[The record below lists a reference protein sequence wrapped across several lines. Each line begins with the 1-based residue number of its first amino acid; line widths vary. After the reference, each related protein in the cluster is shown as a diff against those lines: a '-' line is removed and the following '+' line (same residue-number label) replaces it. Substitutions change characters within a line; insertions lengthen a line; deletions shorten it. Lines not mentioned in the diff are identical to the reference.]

1 MRKRLHFFAAA
12 LLMSLA
18 GFAQDEV
25 TTPVHTK
32 ALNSVIA
39 DAEAIMASEDYT
51 EGKDALQGAIETAK
65 SGIEDLA
72 DDGAVRTT
80 IVSLQEA
87 IDQFLADNETAGR
100 IADATAKVAN
110 PSFDKDNNESK
121 TITGW
126 VVTNFKQ
133 NRRSVAYVSTSSTT
147 ITNFVEQWKAN
158 GSLEGSG
165 DIHQVLSGL
174 PAGHYRLTADI
185 LTVSQKTADIVDLE
199 GVQLYANEIIREIGL
214 SDTLSASKAVNYGID
229 VVIAEGEDLTI
240 GFRFENT
247 NINWLGWDNIKL
259 SFIGDAEAY
268 QAQLDAELLAEA
280 KATLTAN
287 IEAAKALMDA
297 NHPLYNEEL
306 TSAIDAATA
315 ALEYESIEEVESAI
329 DDLAKEVKLFNDFNK
344 SYVNFVAAIEKAQA
358 LLADESYALGRTEF
372 EAAISA
378 AQAALPEGVQYPVGS
393 AENFYKDARAT
404 LEVAQSQFLVA
415 NASYQ
420 HPANVITNGGM
431 SSTDGW
437 DILVP
442 GANPG
447 LHINAS
453 GKVDNFS
460 KPFMECWVNN
470 TNYGQENYAKQTI
483 DVLPDGAQLPAG
495 YYVLKAVCM
504 ATRQDQP
511 SLEVSGVTLRIG
523 DESVNVHTANGVANI
538 YTIGYEQA
546 TAGDPITFGLFIDAE
561 TDANWIAWDEV
572 ELQYVGDKDA
582 YLAEY
587 TKAILGESLSNLQAE
602 VDKVQQML
610 TTVDVTEANLDD
622 LNSALENAQD
632 LLDNPLSATIEDLED
647 ALDYLVE
654 SQESFS
660 LSGAKPINGNFF
672 DFTSLITNPNFD
684 IADASGWQTA
694 EPTAEDG
701 MVLPSGTDCVY
712 WWFGGSTT
720 MSLLQDFQQTI
731 TNMPAGNYLL
741 DVNASIR
748 LDMTYSTS
756 GYTEENKYKN
766 YTRCQVYANEETAD
780 VHPFFYEDEAKGL
793 TLESMLAMTND
804 YDYRH
809 GKGTLIN
816 DMLKASGLFHVLV
829 PFTLEER
836 GDITMGFLVELP
848 KRNGQMPFID
858 SFALTFYGDQDV
870 AEATG
875 IKTIRN
881 AQGTIQK
888 ADAAIYNLAGQR
900 LLKLQKGINI
910 VNGKKVVVK

>member
-1 MRKRLHFFAAA
+1 
-12 LLMSLA
+12 MSLA
-18 GFAQDEV
+18 GFAQDENP
-25 TTPVHTK
+25 PVHTK

-39 DAEAIMASEDYT
+39 DAEAIVASEDYT
-51 EGKDALQGAIETAK
+51 EGKTA
-65 SGIEDLA
+65 
-72 DDGAVRTT
+72 
-80 IVSLQEA
+80 LQEA
-87 IDQFLADNETAGR
+87 ITTATSGITELADDAAVREAIVTLQAAIDKFLLDNEDGGR
-100 IADATAKVAN
+100 IADATAKVTN
-110 PSFDKDNNESK
+110 PSFDKDGNNSK
-121 TITGW
+121 TVTGW
-126 VVTNFKQ
+126 VVNNFKQ
-133 NRRSVAYVSTSSTT
+133 NRRSVSYPGTSSTSMVDF
-147 ITNFVEQWKAN
+147 IEQWAN
-158 GSLEGSG
+158 ATALSGSG

-185 LTVSQKTADIVDLE
+185 LTVSQKTADLVDLE
-199 GVQLYANEIIREIGL
+199 GVQLYANESIREIGL
-214 SDTLSASKAVNYGID
+214 SGTVDQTQAVTYSVD
-229 VVIAEGEDLTI
+229 VVIAESEDLTI
-240 GFRFENT
+240 GFRFDNT

-268 QAQLDAELLAEA
+268 QAQLDAELLAAA
-280 KATLTAN
+280 KATLSAN
-287 IEAAKALMDA
+287 IDAATALIDA
-297 NHPLYNEEL
+297 NHPLYNAEL
-306 TSAIDAATA
+306 NTAIESATA
-315 ALEYESIEEVESAI
+315 ALEAETIDDVQVAI
-329 DDLAKEVKLFNDFNK
+329 DDLAREVNLFNDFNK
-344 SYVNFVAAIEKAQA
+344 SYVNFLAAIEKAQA
-358 LLADESYALGRTEF
+358 LLADESYTQGRTDF
-372 EAAISA
+372 ETAISA
-378 AQAALPEGVQYPVGS
+378 AQAALPEGVEYPVGS
-393 AENFYKDARAT
+393 AENFYKEARAT

-431 SSTDGW
+431 SNTNGW

-447 LHINAS
+447 LHINTS
-453 GKVDNFS
+453 GNVENFS

-483 DVLPDGAQLPAG
+483 DVLPDGTPLPAG
-495 YYVLKAVCM
+495 YYVLKAACL
-504 ATRQDQP
+504 ATRQDQA

-523 DESVNVHTANGVANI
+523 DESENVHTANGVANI

-546 TAGDPITFGLFIDAE
+546 TAGNPITIGLFIDAE

-587 TKAILGESLSNLQAE
+587 TKAILGESLSSLQAE

-610 TTVDVTEANLDD
+610 TTVDVTDADIDE

-632 LLDNPLSATIEDLED
+632 LLDNPLSATIESLEE
-647 ALDYLVE
+647 ALDYLVDSE
-654 SQESFS
+654 ASFT

-720 MSLLQDFQQTI
+720 MSLLQDFRQTI
-731 TNMPAGNYLL
+731 ENMPAGNYLL

-756 GYTEENKYKN
+756 GYTEENKYNN

-809 GKGTLIN
+809 GNGTLID

-870 AEATG
+870 AEVTG

-888 ADAAIYNLAGQR
+888 ADTPIYNLAGQR

>member
-1 MRKRLHFFAAA
+1 
-12 LLMSLA
+12 MSLA
-18 GFAQDEV
+18 GFAQDENP
-25 TTPVHTK
+25 PVHTK

-39 DAEAIMASEDYT
+39 DAEAIVASEDYT
-51 EGKDALQGAIETAK
+51 EGKTALQEAITTAT
-65 SGIEDLA
+65 SGITELA
-72 DDGAVRTT
+72 DDAAVRDA
-80 IVSLQEA
+80 IVTLQAA
-87 IDQFLADNETAGR
+87 IDQFLLDNEDGGR
-100 IADATAKVAN
+100 IADATAKVTN
-110 PSFDKDNNESK
+110 PSFDKDGNNSK
-121 TITGW
+121 TVTGW
-126 VVTNFKQ
+126 VVNNFKQ
-133 NRRSVAYVSTSSTT
+133 NRRAVSYPGTSSTSMVDF
-147 ITNFVEQWKAN
+147 IEQWAN
-158 GSLEGSG
+158 ATALSGNG

-185 LTVSQKTADIVDLE
+185 LTVSQKTADLVDLE
-199 GVQLYANEIIREIGL
+199 GVQLYANESIREIGL
-214 SDTLSASKAVNYGID
+214 SGTAAQEQAVTYSVD
-229 VVIAEGEDLTI
+229 VVIAESEDLTI
-240 GFRFENT
+240 GFRFDNT

-268 QAQLDAELLAEA
+268 QAQQDAELLAAA
-280 KATLTAN
+280 KATLSAN
-287 IEAAKALMDA
+287 IEAAKALIDA
-297 NHPLYNEEL
+297 NHPLYNAEL
-306 TSAIDAATA
+306 NTAIESATA
-315 ALEYESIEEVESAI
+315 ALEAGTIDEVQAAI
-329 DDLAKEVKLFNDFNK
+329 DDLASSVNLFNDFNK
-344 SYVNFVAAIEKAQA
+344 SYVNFLAAIEKAQA
-358 LLADESYALGRTEF
+358 LLADESYTQGRADLET
-372 EAAISA
+372 AIAA

-393 AENFYKDARAT
+393 AENFYKEARAT

-431 SSTDGW
+431 SNTNGW

-453 GKVDNFS
+453 GNVENFS

-483 DVLPDGAQLPAG
+483 DVLPDGSPLPAG
-495 YYVLKAVCM
+495 YYVLKAACL
-504 ATRQDQP
+504 ATRQDQA

-546 TAGDPITFGLFIDAE
+546 TAGNPITFGLFIDAE

-610 TTVDVTEANLDD
+610 TTVDVTNADIDE
-622 LNSALENAQD
+622 LNFALENAQD
-632 LLDNPLSATIEDLED
+632 LLDNPLSATIESLEE
-647 ALDYLVE
+647 ALDYLVDSE
-654 SQESFS
+654 ASFT

-701 MVLPSGTDCVY
+701 MVLPSGTDCAY

-720 MSLLQDFQQTI
+720 MSLLQDFRQTI
-731 TNMPAGNYLL
+731 ENMPAGNYLL

-756 GYTEENKYKN
+756 GYTEENKYNN

-809 GKGTLIN
+809 GNGTLID

-875 IKTIRN
+875 IKTICN

-888 ADAAIYNLAGQR
+888 ADTPIYNLAGQR
-900 LLKLQKGINI
+900 LLKVQKGINI

>member
-1 MRKRLHFFAAA
+1 
-12 LLMSLA
+12 MSLA
-18 GFAQDEV
+18 GFAQDENP
-25 TTPVHTK
+25 PVHTK

-39 DAEAIMASEDYT
+39 DAEAIVASEDYT
-51 EGKDALQGAIETAK
+51 EGKTA
-65 SGIEDLA
+65 
-72 DDGAVRTT
+72 
-80 IVSLQEA
+80 LQEA
-87 IDQFLADNETAGR
+87 ITTATSGITELADDAAVREAIVTLQAAIDKFLLDNEDGGR
-100 IADATAKVAN
+100 IADATAKVTN
-110 PSFDKDNNESK
+110 PSFDKDGNNSK
-121 TITGW
+121 TVTGW
-126 VVTNFKQ
+126 VVNNFKQ
-133 NRRSVAYVSTSSTT
+133 NRRSVSYPGTSSTSMVDF
-147 ITNFVEQWKAN
+147 IEQWAN
-158 GSLEGSG
+158 ATALSGSG

-185 LTVSQKTADIVDLE
+185 LTVSQKTADLVDLE
-199 GVQLYANEIIREIGL
+199 GVQLYANESIREIGL
-214 SDTLSASKAVNYGID
+214 SGTADQTQAVTYSVD
-229 VVIAEGEDLTI
+229 VVIAESEDLTI
-240 GFRFENT
+240 GFRFDNT

-268 QAQLDAELLAEA
+268 QAQQDAELLAAA
-280 KATLTAN
+280 KATLSAN
-287 IEAAKALMDA
+287 IEAATALIDA
-297 NHPLYNEEL
+297 NHPLYNAEL
-306 TSAIDAATA
+306 NTAIESATA
-315 ALEYESIEEVESAI
+315 ALEAETIDDVQVAI
-329 DDLAKEVKLFNDFNK
+329 DDLAREVNLFNDFNK
-344 SYVNFVAAIEKAQA
+344 SYVNFLAAIEKAQA
-358 LLADESYALGRTEF
+358 LLADESYTQGRTDLET
-372 EAAISA
+372 AISA

-393 AENFYKDARAT
+393 AENFYKEARAT

-431 SSTDGW
+431 SNTNGW

-453 GKVDNFS
+453 GNVENFS

-483 DVLPDGAQLPAG
+483 DVLPDGSPLPAG
-495 YYVLKAVCM
+495 YYVLKAACL
-504 ATRQDQP
+504 ATRQDQA

-546 TAGDPITFGLFIDAE
+546 TAGNPITIGLFIDAE

-610 TTVDVTEANLDD
+610 TTVDVTDADIDE

-632 LLDNPLSATIEDLED
+632 LLDNPLSATIESLEE
-647 ALDYLVE
+647 ALDYLVDSE
-654 SQESFS
+654 ASFS

-731 TNMPAGNYLL
+731 ANMPAGNYLL

-756 GYTEENKYKN
+756 GYTEENKYNN
-766 YTRCQVYANEETAD
+766 YTRCQVYANEVTAD

-809 GKGTLIN
+809 GNGTLID

-870 AEATG
+870 AEVTG

-888 ADAAIYNLAGQR
+888 ADTAIYNLAGQR

>member
-1 MRKRLHFFAAA
+1 
-12 LLMSLA
+12 MSLA
-18 GFAQDEV
+18 GFAQDENP
-25 TTPVHTK
+25 PVHTK

-39 DAEAIMASEDYT
+39 DAEAIVASEDYT
-51 EGKDALQGAIETAK
+51 EGKTALQEAITTAT
-65 SGIEDLA
+65 SGITELA
-72 DDGAVRTT
+72 DDAAVRDA
-80 IVSLQEA
+80 IVTLQAA
-87 IDQFLADNETAGR
+87 IDQFLLDNEDGGR
-100 IADATAKVAN
+100 IADATAKVTN
-110 PSFDKDNNESK
+110 PSFDKDGNNSK
-121 TITGW
+121 TVTGW
-126 VVTNFKQ
+126 VVNNFKQ
-133 NRRSVAYVSTSSTT
+133 NRRAVSYPGTSSTSMVDF
-147 ITNFVEQWKAN
+147 IEQWAN
-158 GSLEGSG
+158 ATALSGNG

-185 LTVSQKTADIVDLE
+185 LTVSQKTADLVDLE
-199 GVQLYANEIIREIGL
+199 GVQLYANESIREIGL
-214 SDTLSASKAVNYGID
+214 SGTAAQEQAVTYSVD
-229 VVIAEGEDLTI
+229 VVIAESEDLTI
-240 GFRFENT
+240 GFRFDNT

-268 QAQLDAELLAEA
+268 QAQQDAELLAAA
-280 KATLTAN
+280 KATLSAN
-287 IEAAKALMDA
+287 IEAAKALIDA
-297 NHPLYNEEL
+297 NHPLYNAEL
-306 TSAIDAATA
+306 NTAIESATA
-315 ALEYESIEEVESAI
+315 ALEAGTIDEVQAAI
-329 DDLAKEVKLFNDFNK
+329 DDLASSVNLFNDFNK
-344 SYVNFVAAIEKAQA
+344 SYVNFLAAIEKAQA
-358 LLADESYALGRTEF
+358 LLADESYTQGRADLET
-372 EAAISA
+372 AIAA

-393 AENFYKDARAT
+393 AENFYKEARAT

-431 SSTDGW
+431 SNTNGW

-453 GKVDNFS
+453 GNVENFS

-483 DVLPDGAQLPAG
+483 DVLPDGSPLPAG
-495 YYVLKAVCM
+495 YYVLKAACL
-504 ATRQDQP
+504 ATRQDQA

-546 TAGDPITFGLFIDAE
+546 TAGNPITFGLFIDAE

-610 TTVDVTEANLDD
+610 TTVDVTNADIDE
-622 LNSALENAQD
+622 LNFALENAQD
-632 LLDNPLSATIEDLED
+632 LLDNPLSATIESLEE
-647 ALDYLVE
+647 ALDYLVDSE
-654 SQESFS
+654 ASFT

-701 MVLPSGTDCVY
+701 MVLPSGTDCAY

-720 MSLLQDFQQTI
+720 MSLLQDFRQTI
-731 TNMPAGNYLL
+731 ENMPAGNYLL

-756 GYTEENKYKN
+756 GYTEENKYNN

-809 GKGTLIN
+809 GNGTLID

-875 IKTIRN
+875 IKTICN

-888 ADAAIYNLAGQR
+888 ADTPIYNLAGQR

>member
-1 MRKRLHFFAAA
+1 MVNF
-12 LLMSLA
+12 
-18 GFAQDEV
+18 
-25 TTPVHTK
+25 
-32 ALNSVIA
+32 
-39 DAEAIMASEDYT
+39 
-51 EGKDALQGAIETAK
+51 IEQWA
-65 SGIEDLA
+65 
-72 DDGAVRTT
+72 
-80 IVSLQEA
+80 
-87 IDQFLADNETAGR
+87 N
-100 IADATAKVAN
+100 ATAL
-110 PSFDKDNNESK
+110 S
-121 TITGW
+121 
-126 VVTNFKQ
+126 
-133 NRRSVAYVSTSSTT
+133 
-147 ITNFVEQWKAN
+147 
-158 GSLEGSG
+158 GSG

-185 LTVSQKTADIVDLE
+185 LTVSQKTADLVDLE
-199 GVQLYANEIIREIGL
+199 GVQLYANESIREIGL
-214 SDTLSASKAVNYGID
+214 SGTADQTQAVTYSVD
-229 VVIAEGEDLTI
+229 VVIAESEDLTI
-240 GFRFENT
+240 GFRFDNT

-268 QAQLDAELLAEA
+268 QAQQDAELLAAA
-280 KATLTAN
+280 KATLSAN
-287 IEAAKALMDA
+287 IEAAKALIDA
-297 NHPLYNEEL
+297 NHPLYNAEL
-306 TSAIDAATA
+306 NTAIESATA
-315 ALEYESIEEVESAI
+315 ALEAETIDDVQAAT
-329 DDLAKEVKLFNDFNK
+329 DDLAKEVNLFNDFNK
-344 SYVNFVAAIEKAQA
+344 SYVNFLAAIEKAQA
-358 LLADESYALGRTEF
+358 LLADESYTQGRADLET
-372 EAAISA
+372 AISA

-393 AENFYKDARAT
+393 AENFYKEARAT

-431 SSTDGW
+431 SNTNGW

-453 GKVDNFS
+453 GNVENFS

-483 DVLPDGAQLPAG
+483 DVLPDGTPLPAG
-495 YYVLKAVCM
+495 YYVLKAACL
-504 ATRQDQP
+504 ATRQDQT

-587 TKAILGESLSNLQAE
+587 TKAILGESLSKLQAE

-610 TTVDVTEANLDD
+610 TTVDVTDADIDD

-632 LLDNPLSATIEDLED
+632 LLDNPLSATIESLEE
-647 ALDYLVE
+647 ALDYLVDSE
-654 SQESFS
+654 ATFS

-694 EPTAEDG
+694 EPTAVDG
-701 MVLPSGTDCVY
+701 MVLPSGTDCAY

-720 MSLLQDFQQTI
+720 MSLLQDFRQTI
-731 TNMPAGNYLL
+731 ANMPAGNYLL

-756 GYTEENKYKN
+756 GYTEENKYNN
-766 YTRCQVYANEETAD
+766 YTRCQVYANEKTAD

-809 GKGTLIN
+809 GNGTLIN

-888 ADAAIYNLAGQR
+888 ADTPIYNLAGQR

>member
-18 GFAQDEV
+18 GFAQDE
-25 TTPVHTK
+25 TFPVHTK

-39 DAEAIMASEDYT
+39 DAEAIVASEDYT
-51 EGKDALQGAIETAK
+51 EGKTALQEAITTAT
-65 SGIEDLA
+65 SGISELA
-72 DDGAVRTT
+72 DDAAVREAILT
-80 IVSLQEA
+80 LQAA
-87 IDQFLADNETAGR
+87 IDQFLLDNEDGGR
-100 IADATAKVAN
+100 IADATAKVTN
-110 PSFDKDNNESK
+110 PSFDKDGNNSK
-121 TITGW
+121 TVTGW
-126 VVTNFKQ
+126 VVNNFKQ
-133 NRRSVAYVSTSSTT
+133 NRRAVSYPGTSSTSMVDF
-147 ITNFVEQWKAN
+147 IEQWAN
-158 GSLEGSG
+158 ATALSGSG

-185 LTVSQKTADIVDLE
+185 LTVSQKTADLVDLE
-199 GVQLYANEIIREIGL
+199 GVQLYANESIREIGL
-214 SDTLSASKAVNYGID
+214 SGTADQTQAVTYSVD
-229 VVIAEGEDLTI
+229 VVIAESEDLTI
-240 GFRFENT
+240 GFRFDNT

-268 QAQLDAELLAEA
+268 QAQQDAELLAAA
-280 KATLTAN
+280 KATLSAN
-287 IEAAKALMDA
+287 IDAATALIDA
-297 NHPLYNEEL
+297 NHPLYNAEL
-306 TSAIDAATA
+306 NTAIESATA
-315 ALEYESIEEVESAI
+315 ALEAETIDEVQVAI
-329 DDLAKEVKLFNDFNK
+329 DDLAREVNLFNDFNK
-344 SYVNFVAAIEKAQA
+344 SYVNFLAAIEKAQA
-358 LLADESYALGRTEF
+358 LLADESYTQGRMDF
-372 EAAISA
+372 ETAISA

-393 AENFYKDARAT
+393 AENFYKEARAT

-431 SSTDGW
+431 SNTNGW

-453 GKVDNFS
+453 GNVENFS

-483 DVLPDGAQLPAG
+483 DVLPDGTPLPAG
-495 YYVLKAVCM
+495 YYVLKAACL
-504 ATRQDQP
+504 ATRQDQA

-546 TAGDPITFGLFIDAE
+546 TAGDPITIGLFIDAE

-587 TKAILGESLSNLQAE
+587 TKAILGKSLSNLQAE

-610 TTVDVTEANLDD
+610 TTVDVTDADIDE

-632 LLDNPLSATIEDLED
+632 LLDNPLSATIESLEE
-647 ALDYLVE
+647 ALDYLVDSE
-654 SQESFS
+654 ASFS

-720 MSLLQDFQQTI
+720 MSLLQDFRQTI
-731 TNMPAGNYLL
+731 ENMPAGNYLL

-756 GYTEENKYKN
+756 GYTEENKFNN

-809 GKGTLIN
+809 GNGTLID

>member
-1 MRKRLHFFAAA
+1 MRKRLHLFAAA

-18 GFAQDEV
+18 GFAQDE
-25 TTPVHTK
+25 TLPVHTK

-39 DAEAIMASEDYT
+39 DAEAIVASEDYT
-51 EGKDALQGAIETAK
+51 EGKTALQEAITTAT
-65 SGIEDLA
+65 SGITELA
-72 DDGAVRTT
+72 NDAAVREA
-80 IVSLQEA
+80 IVTLQAA
-87 IDQFLADNETAGR
+87 IDQFLLDNEDGGR
-100 IADATAKVAN
+100 IADATAKVTN
-110 PSFDKDNNESK
+110 PSFDKDGNNSK
-121 TITGW
+121 TVTGW
-126 VVTNFKQ
+126 VVNNFKQ
-133 NRRSVAYVSTSSTT
+133 NRRSVSYPGTSSTSMVDF
-147 ITNFVEQWKAN
+147 IEQWAN
-158 GSLEGSG
+158 ATALSGSG

-185 LTVSQKTADIVDLE
+185 LTVSQKTADLVDLE
-199 GVQLYANEIIREIGL
+199 GVQLYANESIREIGL
-214 SDTLSASKAVNYGID
+214 SGTVDQTQAVTYSVD
-229 VVIAEGEDLTI
+229 VVIAESEDLTI
-240 GFRFENT
+240 GFRFDNT

-268 QAQLDAELLAEA
+268 QAQQDAELLAAA
-280 KATLTAN
+280 KATLSAN
-287 IEAAKALMDA
+287 IEAAKALIDA
-297 NHPLYNEEL
+297 NHPLYNAEL
-306 TSAIDAATA
+306 NTAIESATA
-315 ALEYESIEEVESAI
+315 ALEAETIDDVQAAT
-329 DDLAKEVKLFNDFNK
+329 DDLAKEVNLFNDFNK
-344 SYVNFVAAIEKAQA
+344 SYVNFLAAIEKAQA
-358 LLADESYALGRTEF
+358 LLADESYTQGRADLET
-372 EAAISA
+372 AISA

-393 AENFYKDARAT
+393 AENFYKEARAT

-431 SSTDGW
+431 SNTNGW

-453 GKVDNFS
+453 GNVENFS

-483 DVLPDGAQLPAG
+483 DVLPDGTPLPAG
-495 YYVLKAVCM
+495 YYVLKAACL

-587 TKAILGESLSNLQAE
+587 TKAILGESLSKLQAE

-610 TTVDVTEANLDD
+610 TTVDVTDADIDD

-632 LLDNPLSATIEDLED
+632 LLDNPLSATIESLEE
-647 ALDYLVE
+647 ALDYLVDSE
-654 SQESFS
+654 ASFS

-694 EPTAEDG
+694 EPTAVDG
-701 MVLPSGTDCVY
+701 MVLPSGTDCAY

-720 MSLLQDFQQTI
+720 MSLLQDFRQTI
-731 TNMPAGNYLL
+731 ANMPAGNYLL

-756 GYTEENKYKN
+756 GYTEENKYNN
-766 YTRCQVYANEETAD
+766 YTRCQVYANEKTAD

-809 GKGTLIN
+809 GNGTLIN

-870 AEATG
+870 AEVTG

-888 ADAAIYNLAGQR
+888 ADTPIYNLAGQR

>member
-1 MRKRLHFFAAA
+1 
-12 LLMSLA
+12 MSLA
-18 GFAQDEV
+18 GFAQDENP
-25 TTPVHTK
+25 PVHTK

-39 DAEAIMASEDYT
+39 DAEAIVASEDYT
-51 EGKDALQGAIETAK
+51 EGKTALQEAITTAT
-65 SGIEDLA
+65 SGITELA
-72 DDGAVRTT
+72 NDAAVREA
-80 IVSLQEA
+80 IVTLQAA
-87 IDQFLADNETAGR
+87 IDQFLLDNEDGGR
-100 IADATAKVAN
+100 IADATAKVTN
-110 PSFDKDNNESK
+110 PSFDKDGNNSK
-121 TITGW
+121 TVTGW
-126 VVTNFKQ
+126 VVNNFKQ
-133 NRRSVAYVSTSSTT
+133 NRRSVSYPGTSSTSMV
-147 ITNFVEQWKAN
+147 NFIEQWAN
-158 GSLEGSG
+158 ATALSGSG

-185 LTVSQKTADIVDLE
+185 LTVSQKTADLVDLE
-199 GVQLYANEIIREIGL
+199 GVQLYANESIREIGL
-214 SDTLSASKAVNYGID
+214 SGTADQTQAVTYSVD
-229 VVIAEGEDLTI
+229 VVIAESEDLTI
-240 GFRFENT
+240 GFRFDNT

-268 QAQLDAELLAEA
+268 QAQQDAELLAAA
-280 KATLTAN
+280 KASLSAN
-287 IEAAKALMDA
+287 IEAAKVLIDA
-297 NHPLYNEEL
+297 NHPLYNAEL
-306 TSAIDAATA
+306 NTAIESATA
-315 ALEYESIEEVESAI
+315 ALEAETIDEVQVAI
-329 DDLAKEVKLFNDFNK
+329 DDLAREVNLFNDFNK
-344 SYVNFVAAIEKAQA
+344 SYVNFLAAIEKAQA
-358 LLADESYALGRTEF
+358 LLADESYTQGRTDLET
-372 EAAISA
+372 AISA

-393 AENFYKDARAT
+393 AEIFYKEARAT

-431 SSTDGW
+431 SNTNGW

-453 GKVDNFS
+453 GNVENFS

-483 DVLPDGAQLPAG
+483 DVLPDGTPLPAG
-495 YYVLKAVCM
+495 YYVLKAACL
-504 ATRQDQP
+504 ATRQDQA

-523 DESVNVHTANGVANI
+523 DESENVHTANGVANI

-546 TAGDPITFGLFIDAE
+546 TAGNPITFGLFIDAE

-610 TTVDVTEANLDD
+610 TTVDVTDADIDE

-632 LLDNPLSATIEDLED
+632 LLDNPLSATIESLEE
-647 ALDYLVE
+647 ALDYLVDSE
-654 SQESFS
+654 ASFT

-720 MSLLQDFQQTI
+720 MSLLQDFRQTI
-731 TNMPAGNYLL
+731 ENMPAGNYLL

-756 GYTEENKYKN
+756 GYTEENKYNN

-809 GKGTLIN
+809 GNGTLID

-870 AEATG
+870 AEVTG

-888 ADAAIYNLAGQR
+888 ADTPIYNLAGQR

>member
-1 MRKRLHFFAAA
+1 MRKRLHLFAAA

-18 GFAQDEV
+18 GFAQDENP
-25 TTPVHTK
+25 PVHTK

-39 DAEAIMASEDYT
+39 DAEAIVASEDYT
-51 EGKDALQGAIETAK
+51 EGKTALQEAITTAT
-65 SGIEDLA
+65 SGITELA
-72 DDGAVRTT
+72 NDAAVREA
-80 IVSLQEA
+80 IVTLQAA
-87 IDQFLADNETAGR
+87 IDQFLLDNEDGGR
-100 IADATAKVAN
+100 IADATAKVTN
-110 PSFDKDNNESK
+110 PSFDKDGNNSK
-121 TITGW
+121 TVTGW
-126 VVTNFKQ
+126 VVNNFKQ
-133 NRRSVAYVSTSSTT
+133 NRRSVSYPGTSSTSMV
-147 ITNFVEQWKAN
+147 NFIEQWAN
-158 GSLEGSG
+158 ATALSGSG

-185 LTVSQKTADIVDLE
+185 LTVSQKTADLVDLE
-199 GVQLYANEIIREIGL
+199 GVQLYANESIREIGL
-214 SDTLSASKAVNYGID
+214 SGTADQTQAVTYSVD
-229 VVIAEGEDLTI
+229 VVIAESEDLTI
-240 GFRFENT
+240 GFRFDNT

-268 QAQLDAELLAEA
+268 QAQQDAELLAAA
-280 KATLTAN
+280 KASLSAN
-287 IEAAKALMDA
+287 IEAAKVLIDA
-297 NHPLYNEEL
+297 NHPLYNAEL
-306 TSAIDAATA
+306 NTAIESATA
-315 ALEYESIEEVESAI
+315 ALEAETIDEVQVAI
-329 DDLAKEVKLFNDFNK
+329 DDLAREVNLFNDFNK
-344 SYVNFVAAIEKAQA
+344 SYVNFLAAIEKAQA
-358 LLADESYALGRTEF
+358 LLADESYTQGRTDLET
-372 EAAISA
+372 AISA

-393 AENFYKDARAT
+393 AEIFYKEARAT

-431 SSTDGW
+431 SNTNGW

-453 GKVDNFS
+453 GNVENFS

-483 DVLPDGAQLPAG
+483 DVLPDGTPLPAG
-495 YYVLKAVCM
+495 YYVLKAACL
-504 ATRQDQP
+504 ATRQDQA

-523 DESVNVHTANGVANI
+523 DESENVHTANGVANI

-546 TAGDPITFGLFIDAE
+546 TAGNPITFGLFIDAE

-610 TTVDVTEANLDD
+610 TTVDVTDADIDE

-632 LLDNPLSATIEDLED
+632 LLDNPLSATIESLEE
-647 ALDYLVE
+647 ALDYLVDSE
-654 SQESFS
+654 ASFT

-720 MSLLQDFQQTI
+720 MSLLQDFRQTI
-731 TNMPAGNYLL
+731 ENMPAGNYLL

-756 GYTEENKYKN
+756 GYTEENKYNN

-809 GKGTLIN
+809 GNGTLID

-870 AEATG
+870 AEVTG

-888 ADAAIYNLAGQR
+888 ADTPIYNLAGQR

>member
-1 MRKRLHFFAAA
+1 MRKRLHLFAAA

-18 GFAQDEV
+18 GFAQDENP
-25 TTPVHTK
+25 PVHTK

-39 DAEAIMASEDYT
+39 DAEAIVASEDYT
-51 EGKDALQGAIETAK
+51 EGKTA
-65 SGIEDLA
+65 
-72 DDGAVRTT
+72 
-80 IVSLQEA
+80 LQEA
-87 IDQFLADNETAGR
+87 ITTATSGITELADDAAVREAIVTLQAAIDKFLLDNEDGGR
-100 IADATAKVAN
+100 IADATAKVTN
-110 PSFDKDNNESK
+110 PSFDKDANNSK
-121 TITGW
+121 TVTGW
-126 VVTNFKQ
+126 VVNNFKQ
-133 NRRSVAYVSTSSTT
+133 NRRSVSYPGTSSTSMVDF
-147 ITNFVEQWKAN
+147 IEQWAN
-158 GSLEGSG
+158 ATALSGSG

-185 LTVSQKTADIVDLE
+185 LTVSQKTADLVDLE
-199 GVQLYANEIIREIGL
+199 GVQLYANESIREIGL
-214 SDTLSASKAVNYGID
+214 SGTVDQTQAVTYSVD
-229 VVIAEGEDLTI
+229 VVIAESEDLTI
-240 GFRFENT
+240 GFRFDNT

-268 QAQLDAELLAEA
+268 QAQQDAELLAAA
-280 KATLTAN
+280 KATLSAN
-287 IEAAKALMDA
+287 IDAAAALIDA
-297 NHPLYNEEL
+297 NHPLYNAEL
-306 TSAIDAATA
+306 NTAIESATA
-315 ALEYESIEEVESAI
+315 ALEAETIDDVQVAI
-329 DDLAKEVKLFNDFNK
+329 DDLAREVNLFNDFNK
-344 SYVNFVAAIEKAQA
+344 SYVNFLAAIEKAQA
-358 LLADESYALGRTEF
+358 LLADESYTQGRTDF
-372 EAAISA
+372 ETAISA

-393 AENFYKDARAT
+393 AENFYKEARAT

-431 SSTDGW
+431 SNTNGW

-453 GKVDNFS
+453 GNVENFS

-483 DVLPDGAQLPAG
+483 DVLPDGSPLPAG
-495 YYVLKAVCM
+495 YYVLKAACL
-504 ATRQDQP
+504 ATRQDQA

-546 TAGDPITFGLFIDAE
+546 TAGNPITIGLFIDAE

-587 TKAILGESLSNLQAE
+587 TKAILGESLSSLQAE

-610 TTVDVTEANLDD
+610 TTVDVTDADIDE

-632 LLDNPLSATIEDLED
+632 LLDNPLSATIESLEE
-647 ALDYLVE
+647 ALDYLVDSE
-654 SQESFS
+654 ASFT

-694 EPTAEDG
+694 EPTAVDG

-720 MSLLQDFQQTI
+720 MSLLQDFRQTI
-731 TNMPAGNYLL
+731 ENMPAGNYLL

-756 GYTEENKYKN
+756 GYTEENKYNN

-809 GKGTLIN
+809 GNGTLID

-870 AEATG
+870 AEVTG

-888 ADAAIYNLAGQR
+888 ADTPIYNLAGQR

>member
-1 MRKRLHFFAAA
+1 M
-12 LLMSLA
+12 
-18 GFAQDEV
+18 
-25 TTPVHTK
+25 
-32 ALNSVIA
+32 
-39 DAEAIMASEDYT
+39 
-51 EGKDALQGAIETAK
+51 K
-65 SGIEDLA
+65 S
-72 DDGAVRTT
+72 
-80 IVSLQEA
+80 
-87 IDQFLADNETAGR
+87 
-100 IADATAKVAN
+100 
-110 PSFDKDNNESK
+110 
-121 TITGW
+121 
-126 VVTNFKQ
+126 
-133 NRRSVAYVSTSSTT
+133 
-147 ITNFVEQWKAN
+147 
-158 GSLEGSG
+158 
-165 DIHQVLSGL
+165 
-174 PAGHYRLTADI
+174 
-185 LTVSQKTADIVDLE
+185 
-199 GVQLYANEIIREIGL
+199 
-214 SDTLSASKAVNYGID
+214 
-229 VVIAEGEDLTI
+229 
-240 GFRFENT
+240 
-247 NINWLGWDNIKL
+247 
-259 SFIGDAEAY
+259 
-268 QAQLDAELLAEA
+268 
-280 KATLTAN
+280 
-287 IEAAKALMDA
+287 
-297 NHPLYNEEL
+297 
-306 TSAIDAATA
+306 
-315 ALEYESIEEVESAI
+315 
-329 DDLAKEVKLFNDFNK
+329 FNDYNK
-344 SYVNFVAAIEKAQA
+344 VYVNLVAAIENAQA
-358 LLADESYALGRTEF
+358 LLADKTYTNGRTQF
-372 EAAISA
+372 EDAIA
-378 AQAALPEGVQYPVGS
+378 DAQAALPEGVQYS
-393 AENFYKDARAT
+393 ADAAEYYYKDARAA
-404 LEVAQSQFLVA
+404 LEVAQNQFLVA
-415 NASYQ
+415 NANYY

-431 SSTDGW
+431 SSTEGW

-447 LHINAS
+447 LHINTS
-453 GKVDNFS
+453 GTVTNFS

-483 DVLPDGAQLPAG
+483 DVLPDGSPLPAG
-495 YYVLKAVCM
+495 YYVLKAACL
-504 ATRQDQP
+504 ATRQDQA

-546 TAGDPITFGLFIDAE
+546 TAGNPITIGLFIDAE

-610 TTVDVTEANLDD
+610 TTVDVTDADIDE

-632 LLDNPLSATIEDLED
+632 LLDNPLSATIESLEE
-647 ALDYLVE
+647 ALDYLVDSE
-654 SQESFS
+654 ASFS

-701 MVLPSGTDCVY
+701 MVLPSGTDCAY

-720 MSLLQDFQQTI
+720 MSLLQDFRQTI
-731 TNMPAGNYLL
+731 ENMPAGNYLL

-756 GYTEENKYKN
+756 GYTEENKYNN

-809 GKGTLIN
+809 GNGTLID

-870 AEATG
+870 ATVTG
-875 IKTIRN
+875 IKTIQN
-881 AQGTIQK
+881 AQSSLQQGDT
-888 ADAAIYNLAGQR
+888 AIYNLAGQR
-900 LLKLQKGINI
+900 MLKLQKGINI

>member
-1 MRKRLHFFAAA
+1 
-12 LLMSLA
+12 MSLA
-18 GFAQDEV
+18 GFAQDE
-25 TTPVHTK
+25 TTPIHTK
-32 ALNSVIA
+32 ALNAVIE
-39 DAEAIMASEDYT
+39 DAETIVANADYT
-51 EGKDALQGAIETAK
+51 AGKTELQEAITTAT
-65 SGIEDLA
+65 SGISELA
-72 DDGAVRTT
+72 DDAAVREA
-80 IVSLQEA
+80 IVTLQAA
-87 IDQFLADNETAGR
+87 IDQFLLDNEDGGR
-100 IADATAKVAN
+100 IADATAKVTN
-110 PSFDKDNNESK
+110 PSFDKDGNNSK
-121 TITGW
+121 TVTGW
-126 VVTNFKQ
+126 VVNNFKQ
-133 NRRSVAYVSTSSTT
+133 NAKTDRNYPSTSTT
-147 ITNFVEQWKAN
+147 TVSLFVEQWAN
-158 GSLEGSG
+158 ATSLPGSG

-185 LTVSQKTADIVDLE
+185 LTVSQKTADLVDLE
-199 GVQLYANEIIREIGL
+199 GVQLYANESIREIGL
-214 SDTLSASKAVNYGID
+214 SGTVDQTQAVTYSVD
-229 VVIAEGEDLTI
+229 VVIAESEDLTI
-240 GFRFENT
+240 GFRFDNT

-268 QAQLDAELLAEA
+268 QAQQDAELLAAA
-280 KATLTAN
+280 KATLSAN
-287 IEAAKALMDA
+287 IEAATALIDA
-297 NHPLYNEEL
+297 NHPLYNAEL
-306 TSAIDAATA
+306 NTAIESATA
-315 ALEYESIEEVESAI
+315 ALEAETI
-329 DDLAKEVKLFNDFNK
+329 DDVQVAIEDLAREVKLFNDFNK

-372 EAAISA
+372 EAAIFA

-447 LHINAS
+447 LHINTS
-453 GKVDNFS
+453 GTVTNFS

-483 DVLPDGAQLPAG
+483 DVLPDGSPLPAG
-495 YYVLKAVCM
+495 YYVLKAACL
-504 ATRQDQP
+504 ATRQDQA

-546 TAGDPITFGLFIDAE
+546 TAGNPITIGLFIDAE

-610 TTVDVTEANLDD
+610 TTVDVTDADIDE

-632 LLDNPLSATIEDLED
+632 LLDNPLSATIESLEE
-647 ALDYLVE
+647 ALDYLVDSE
-654 SQESFS
+654 ASFT

-731 TNMPAGNYLL
+731 ENMPAGNYLL

-756 GYTEENKYKN
+756 GYTEENKYNN
-766 YTRCQVYANEETAD
+766 YTRCQVYANEETAN

-809 GKGTLIN
+809 GNGTLID

-888 ADAAIYNLAGQR
+888 ADTPIYNLAGQR